1 MDVSIFQAFLIG
13 VACWLGSVENSQPLG
28 VAFSDAMSKPI
39 VGGTIVGIIL
49 GMLLSIM
56 MIADLRPFKS
66 IKSQKLAFLRNFNPV
81 AKIALVYIT
90 VIRGTPTV
98 VQLFILANV
107 IFIGSLKNTPIFVT
121 ASLAFGLNSAAYVA
135 EIIRA
140 GIQGLDKGQLEAAR
154 ALGMSYKLSMRVVV
168 IPQAVKKIMPALVSE
183 FIVLLKETSVV
194 SMIGGV
200 DLTFAA
206 KSIISVTYR
215 AAEPWIVVA
224 LIYLA
229 LITIFT
235 YFMRK
240 IEKRLRESD

>member
-1 MDVSIFQAFLIG
+1 MEKYLNLLYNLFIVDDRYMLLVNGLIFT
-13 VACWLGSVENSQPLG
+13 LG
-28 VAFSDAMSKPI
+28 VTFTAAVI
-39 VGGTIVGIIL
+39 GILL

-56 MIADLRPFKS
+56 MIADLRPFKN
-66 IKSQKLAFLRNFNPV
+66 IKSKKFAFLKQFNPV
-81 AKIALVYIT
+81 PKIALFYIT

-98 VQLFILANV
+98 VQLFILAYV
-107 IFIGSLKNTPIFVT
+107 IFVGRLADTPVFVT

-140 GIQGLDKGQLEAAR
+140 GIQGLDKGQMEAAR
-154 ALGMSYKLSMRVVV
+154 ALGMSYRLSMRVV
-168 IPQAVKKIMPALVSE
+168 VKKIMPALVSE

-200 DLTFAA
+200 DLTFGA
-206 KSIISVTYR
+206 KSIASVTYR

-229 LITIFT
+229 LTTIFT

>member
-1 MDVSIFQAFLIG
+1 MEKYLNLLYNLFIVDDRYMLLVNGLIFT
-13 VACWLGSVENSQPLG
+13 LG
-28 VAFSDAMSKPI
+28 VTFTAAVI
-39 VGGTIVGIIL
+39 VILL

-56 MIADLRPFKS
+56 MIADLRPFKN
-66 IKSQKLAFLRNFNPV
+66 IKSKKFAFLKQFNPV
-81 AKIALVYIT
+81 PKIALFYIT

-98 VQLFILANV
+98 VQLFILAYV
-107 IFIGSLKNTPIFVT
+107 IFVGRLADTPV
-121 ASLAFGLNSAAYVA
+121 YVA

-140 GIQGLDKGQLEAAR
+140 GIQGLDKGQMEAAR
-154 ALGMSYKLSMRVVV
+154 ALGMSYRLSMRVVV

-200 DLTFAA
+200 DLTFGA
-206 KSIISVTYR
+206 KSIASVTYR

-229 LITIFT
+229 LTTIFT

>member
-1 MDVSIFQAFLIG
+1 MENYLNLLYNIFIVDDRYMLLVNGLIFT
-13 VACWLGSVENSQPLG
+13 LG
-28 VAFSDAMSKPI
+28 VTFAAAVI
-39 VGGTIVGIIL
+39 GIIL

-206 KSIISVTYR
+206 KSIISVTFR

>member
-1 MDVSIFQAFLIG
+1 MENYLNLLYNIFIVDDRYMLLVNGLMFT
-13 VACWLGSVENSQPLG
+13 LG
-28 VAFSDAMSKPI
+28 VTFVAAVI
-39 VGGTIVGIIL
+39 GILL

-56 MIADLRPFKS
+56 MIADLRPFKN
-66 IKSQKLAFLRNFNPV
+66 IKSQRLAFLRNFNPV
-81 AKIALVYIT
+81 PKIALVYIT

-107 IFIGSLKNTPIFVT
+107 IFVGSLKNTPIFVT
-121 ASLAFGLNSAAYVA
+121 ASIAFGLNSAAYVA

-140 GIQGLDKGQLEAAR
+140 GIQGLDKGQMEAAR
-154 ALGMSYKLSMRVVV
+154 ALGMSYKLSMREVVV
-168 IPQAVKKIMPALVSE
+168 PQAVKKIMPALVSE

-200 DLTFAA
+200 DLTFGA

>member
-1 MDVSIFQAFLIG
+1 MEEYLNLLYRIFIYDDRYMLLVNGLFFT
-13 VACWLGSVENSQPLG
+13 LG
-28 VAFSDAMSKPI
+28 VTFVAAI
-39 VGGTIVGIIL
+39 IGIIL
-49 GMLLSIM
+49 GMLLSVM
-56 MIADLRPFKS
+56 MIADLRPFKNINS
-66 IKSQKLAFLRNFNPV
+66 NKLRNFNPLP
-81 AKIALVYIT
+81 KIALFYIT
-90 VIRGTPTV
+90 IIRGTPTV

-107 IFIGSLKNTPIFVT
+107 IFVGSLKDVPIFVI

-140 GIQGLDKGQLEAAR
+140 GIQGLDKGQMEAAR
-154 ALGMSYKLSMRVVV
+154 ALGMSYKLSMRVVI

-200 DLTFAA
+200 DLTFGA
-206 KSIISVTYR
+206 KSIASISYR

-235 YFMRK
+235 YFMRR

>member
-1 MDVSIFQAFLIG
+1 MENYLNLLYNIFIVDDRYMLLVNGLIFT
-13 VACWLGSVENSQPLG
+13 LG
-28 VAFSDAMSKPI
+28 VTFVAAVI
-39 VGGTIVGIIL
+39 GIIL

-200 DLTFAA
+200 DLTFGA
-206 KSIISVTYR
+206 KSIASVTYR

-229 LITIFT
+229 LTTIFT

>member
-1 MDVSIFQAFLIG
+1 MDNYLNLLYRIFIVDDRYMLLVNGLIFT
-13 VACWLGSVENSQPLG
+13 LG
-28 VAFSDAMSKPI
+28 VTFVAAI
-39 VGGTIVGIIL
+39 IGIIL
-49 GMLLSIM
+49 GMLLSVM
-56 MIADLRPFKS
+56 MIADLRPFKN
-66 IKSQKLAFLRNFNPV
+66 IKSNKLSFLRNFNPLP
-81 AKIALVYIT
+81 KISLFYIT
-90 VIRGTPTV
+90 IIRGTPTV

-107 IFIGSLKNTPIFVT
+107 IFVGSLKNVPIFVI
-121 ASLAFGLNSAAYVA
+121 ASIAFGLNSAAYVA

-140 GIQGLDKGQLEAAR
+140 GIQGLDKGQMEAAR

-183 FIVLLKETSVV
+183 FIVLLKETSIV
-194 SMIGGV
+194 SMIGGA
-200 DLTFAA
+200 DLTFGA
-206 KSIISVTYR
+206 KSIASVTYR

-235 YFMRK
+235 YFMRR

>member
-1 MDVSIFQAFLIG
+1 MENYLNLLYNIFIVDDRYMLLVNGLMFT
-13 VACWLGSVENSQPLG
+13 LG
-28 VAFSDAMSKPI
+28 VTFVAAVI
-39 VGGTIVGIIL
+39 GIIL

-56 MIADLRPFKS
+56 MIADLRPFKN
-66 IKSQKLAFLRNFNPV
+66 IKSQRLAFLRNFNPV
-81 AKIALVYIT
+81 PKIALVYIT

-107 IFIGSLKNTPIFVT
+107 IFVGSLKNTPIFVT
-121 ASLAFGLNSAAYVA
+121 ASIAFGLNSAAYVA

-140 GIQGLDKGQLEAAR
+140 GIQGLDKGQMEAAR
-154 ALGMSYKLSMRVVV
+154 ALGMSYKLSMREVVV
-168 IPQAVKKIMPALVSE
+168 PQAVKKIMPALVSE

-206 KSIISVTYR
+206 KSIISVTFR

>member
-1 MDVSIFQAFLIG
+1 MENYLNLLYNIFIVDDRYMLLVNGLIFT
-13 VACWLGSVENSQPLG
+13 LG
-28 VAFSDAMSKPI
+28 VTFVAAVI
-39 VGGTIVGIIL
+39 GIIL

-121 ASLAFGLNSAAYVA
+121 ASLAFGFNSAAYVA

>member
-1 MDVSIFQAFLIG
+1 MENYLNLLYNIFIVDDRYMLLVNGLMFT
-13 VACWLGSVENSQPLG
+13 LG
-28 VAFSDAMSKPI
+28 VTFVAAVI
-39 VGGTIVGIIL
+39 GIIL

-56 MIADLRPFKS
+56 MIADLRPFKN
-66 IKSQKLAFLRNFNPV
+66 IKSQRLAFLRNFNPV
-81 AKIALVYIT
+81 PKIALVYIT

-107 IFIGSLKNTPIFVT
+107 IFVGSLKNTPIFVT
-121 ASLAFGLNSAAYVA
+121 ASIAFGLNSAAYVA

-140 GIQGLDKGQLEAAR
+140 GIQGLDKGQMEAAR
-154 ALGMSYKLSMRVVV
+154 ALGMSYKLSMREVVV
-168 IPQAVKKIMPALVSE
+168 PQAVKKIMPALVSE